1 MTGRNIKKKLA
12 KSVVICMASPVVINL
27 VGSGGVEA
35 SATVGARLSRTGSIS
50 SRASSL
56 GSSSS
61 LGRANPLRVGNTGIG
76 STVKYKL
83 SNTEKVLGGI
93 SIGVGTISVLGT
105 VIGLA
110 LTENQLTQNKKIY
123 EDVIDRTYNSFYEE
137 REKYMNDLFGQWGVP
152 VPDEYKNP
160 LSTNKEEKPTPGF
173 SFGKGE

>member
-12 KSVVICMASPVVINL
+12 KSVVICMASPVIINL
-27 VGSGGVEA
+27 AGGGGVQA
-35 SATVGARLSRTGSIS
+35 NAMVGARARTASIS

-61 LGRANPLRVGNTGIG
+61 LGRANSLRIGTGVG
-76 STVKYKL
+76 SAAKYKL
-83 SNTEKVLGGI
+83 SKTEKTLGAI
-93 SIGVGTISVLGT
+93 SIGVGGISVIGT
-105 VIGLA
+105 VVGLA

-160 LSTNKEEKPTPGF
+160 LSTNKEEKPTSGF

>member
-12 KSVVICMASPVVINL
+12 KSVVICMASPVIINL
-27 VGSGGVEA
+27 AGGGGVQA
-35 SATVGARLSRTGSIS
+35 NAMVGARARTASIS

-61 LGRANPLRVGNTGIG
+61 LGRANSLRIGTGVG

-160 LSTNKEEKPTPGF
+160 LSTNKEEKLTPGF

>member
-12 KSVVICMASPVVINL
+12 KSVVICMASTVIINL
-27 VGSGGVEA
+27 TGAGGVQA
-35 SATVGARLSRTGSIS
+35 NAIVGARARTGSVLSRT
-50 SRASSL
+50 SSL
-56 GSSSS
+56 SSSS
-61 LGRANPLRVGNTGIG
+61 SFAKTNSLRVGNTGVG

-160 LSTNKEEKPTPGF
+160 LSTNKEEKPTSGF